1 MKPFWRYGK
10 AGKER
15 LILQAF
21 EAVKD
26 SISWSDDEAAKVAV
40 HKWLMDKGYF
50 NGTDKKKSSKFQN
63 PNFFWSK
70 KNYDKFVALLKA
82 LLNQKFYE
90 ESEAEAREYK
100 SAMQQA
106 KYAEIDAATEQFYRQ
121 WPEYDKRRNPGELA
135 DTWQEETA
143 GSFGS
148 WLLWTSA
155 AYCGGLMILGG
166 KKK

>member
-15 LILQAF
+15 LIIQAF
-21 EAVKD
+21 AAVQN
-26 SISWSDDEAAKVAV
+26 SISWEDEDAAKLAV
-40 HKWLMDKGYF
+40 HQWLMDKGYF
-50 NGTDKKKSSKFQN
+50 NGTNKQKSKKFKD
-63 PNFFWSK
+63 PNFFWAR

-90 ESEAEAREYK
+90 ESEAEARAYQ

-106 KYAEIDAATEQFYRQ
+106 KYAEIDAATEQFYQQ

-135 DTWQEETA
+135 DTWHEETA
-143 GSFGS
+143 SSFDS
-148 WLLWTSA
+148 WLLWASA
-155 AYCGGLMILGG
+155 AYCVGMMIIGR